1 MNKSIL
7 KIIVGCYQN
16 MNPIQAFYG
25 DNVISKVFLKNVSGR
40 VTF

>member
-16 MNPIQAFYG
+16 MNPLQAFYE
-25 DNVISKVFLKNVSGR
+25 DVISKVFLDKNVLKSR
-40 VTF
+40 KS